1 MVQQKEFWDKRAYK
15 YSLRPV
21 GDQQTYQKKLDIT
34 RNYFQQDMEV
44 LEIGCGTGSTAI
56 AHAPYVKQI
65 HATDISPRMIDIAR
79 DKAKAA
85 GIANVTFEVQTAND
99 IDAPDSSLDVVMAH
113 NLLHLLDD
121 REQVIDIVY
130 QKLKRGGVFVTST
143 ACIRDMVLPLRLIVP
158 VGRFLR
164 VFPPVQ
170 VFSVAD
176 LKASMEKAGFEIDFE
191 WLPKRQAAVFMVCR
205 KA

>member
-1 MVQQKEFWDKRAYK
+1 MATQKEFWDKRAYK

-21 GDQQTYQKKLDIT
+21 GDEATYQRKLEIT
-34 RNYFQQDMEV
+34 RRYFREDMDV

-56 AHAPYVKQI
+56 AHAPYVRQV

-85 GIANVTFEVQTAND
+85 GIENVTFEVQAANV

-121 REQVIDIVY
+121 REQVIGTVY
-130 QKLKRGGVFVTST
+130 RKLKPGGVFVTST
-143 ACIRDMVLPLRLIVP
+143 ACIGDMMLPLRLIVP

-164 VFPPVQ
+164 VFPPVK

-176 LKASMEKAGFEIDFE
+176 LKASLENAGFEIDYE
-191 WLPKRQAAVFMVCR
+191 WLPKKHAAAFIVCR
-205 KA
+205 KT